1 MFGILGI
8 MAVLL
13 AAGFVAVADDSSA
26 ATTFDL
32 SADGDDYVKVSGD
45 LKYTLTYDIDSNL
58 SFTATLT
65 DSDGDTAGSVS
76 PSSGT
81 LYASSTSRAFTVTAP
96 STAGDY
102 TLKVTVTETV
112 DEEEVTYERTA
123 FLRAVDPITL
133 SVTVENEGDAARSFI
148 AYFYIQD
155 GDEWTKLDD
164 SKQTV
169 KVEANASQTVTY
181 DYIVR
186 DVETTTF
193 CLQADDDAVI
203 GGAISGL
210 GTDNAHTYYTEEN
223 DYRVIEYI
231 CIAVLIVLLVIA
243 IWIYRKPVKNRGKP
257 KARR

>member
-1 MFGILGI
+1 MT
-8 MAVLL
+8 VLL

-26 ATTFDL
+26 ASTFDL
-32 SADGDDYVKVSGD
+32 QPDENDYVKVSGT

-58 SFTATLT
+58 TYKATLVN
-65 DSDGDTAGSVS
+65 SDGDSAGSVS

-81 LYASSTSRAFTVTAP
+81 LYSSSTSRTFTVTAP

-123 FLRAVDPITL
+123 FVRAVDPITL
-133 SVTVENEGDAARSFI
+133 SVTVENRGDAARSFM

-155 GDEWTKLDD
+155 GDEWTKLED
-164 SKQTV
+164 SGKEV
-169 KVEANASQTVTY
+169 SVDAKGSQTVTY

-193 CLQADDDAVI
+193 CLQADDSSI
-203 GGAISGL
+203 GGEISGL
-210 GTDNAHTYYTEEN
+210 GPDYAHTYYTEAN
-223 DYRVIEYI
+223 DYKVIEYI
-231 CIAVLIVLLVIA
+231 CIAVLIVLLIVA
-243 IWIYRKPVKNRGKP
+243 IWVYRKPVKNRGKP